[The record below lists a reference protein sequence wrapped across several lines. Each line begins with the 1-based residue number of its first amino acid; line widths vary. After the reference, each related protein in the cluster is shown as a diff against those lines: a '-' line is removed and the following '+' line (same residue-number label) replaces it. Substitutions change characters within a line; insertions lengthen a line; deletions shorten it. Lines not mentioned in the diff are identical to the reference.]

1 MQLTYDWVM
10 GLRCAIGN
18 LTAEAHDLLMRLRS
32 DYETQTIIDT
42 DLHIL
47 RVQLSLLDI
56 QLGNMQEIRRL
67 NLPVEEQTN

>member
-1 MQLTYDWVM
+1 M
-10 GLRCAIGN
+10 GIRCAMGN
-18 LTAEAHDLLMRLRS
+18 LATEAHELLMRLRS
-32 DYETQTIIDT
+32 DYEVQTITDA

>member
-1 MQLTYDWVM
+1 M
-10 GLRCAIGN
+10 GN
-18 LTAEAHDLLMRLRS
+18 LATEAHELLMRLRS
-32 DYETQTIIDT
+32 DYEVQTITDA